1 MQLRK
6 LLPLDLYCL
15 GSSYVQFNLSF
26 MVKRSF
32 KSFEAEFNY
41 ISFTAVIAIR
51 VSEQLHFLG
60 ERATTM
66 FVFDE
71 Y

>member
-1 MQLRK
+1 
-6 LLPLDLYCL
+6 
-15 GSSYVQFNLSF
+15 

-51 VSEQLHFLG
+51 VSAQLHFLG